1 MVNISEPVSEA
12 EVSTTQT
19 CSLCERDIECGSYE
33 ADGQTYLVCDDC
45 YPEFAEGFDL

>member
-1 MVNISEPVSEA
+1 MVNISVPVSEA

-19 CSLCERDIECGSYE
+19 CSLFVRDIECGSYE